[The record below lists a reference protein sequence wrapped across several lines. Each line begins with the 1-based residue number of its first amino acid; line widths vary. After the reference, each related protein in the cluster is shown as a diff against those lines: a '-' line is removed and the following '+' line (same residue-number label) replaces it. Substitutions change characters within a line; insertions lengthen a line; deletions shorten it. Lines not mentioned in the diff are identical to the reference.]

1 VAKQTKETQ
10 AKMTQAKAKEENVAQ
25 TNALQVKKVNLEGK
39 DVGTVAV
46 KSELASATACNQ
58 LVKDYIVA
66 LRANARQW
74 SAHTKGRSDVN
85 HSTKK
90 PHAQKGTG
98 RARQGSLAATQYK
111 GGGRPFGPKHK
122 FDQHTKVNQKAKQSA
137 IRSLIAEKISSNQ
150 FIVLDS
156 TEMAEPKTKQ
166 IQNFLDACNLPGKT
180 LFLAE
185 GSFVDVSVEDV
196 IHRFMIPT
204 DKHEIFARSIRNIP
218 NACFKLVSSMNGYDV
233 ILANHI
239 VITEPALQELQN
251 WLVKG

>member
-1 VAKQTKETQ
+1 MAKQTKESNQTKQ
-10 AKMTQAKAKEENVAQ
+10 PKAKASQPDAQ
-25 TNALQVKKVNLEGK
+25 QVRKVNLEGK
-39 DVGTVAV
+39 DLGHIAVA
-46 KSELASATACNQ
+46 SELANATACSQ

-111 GGGRPFGPKHK
+111 GGGRPFGPKAK
-122 FDQHTKVNQKAKQSA
+122 SDQHVKINQKAKQSA
-137 IRSLIAEKISSNQ
+137 IRSLIAEKINANQ
-150 FIVLDS
+150 FIVLQTPD
-156 TEMAEPKTKQ
+156 MQEPKTKQ
-166 IQNFLDACNLPGKT
+166 IQNFLDACKLEGKT
-180 LFLAE
+180 LFLGE

-196 IHRFMIPT
+196 IQRFMIPT
-204 DKHEIFARSIRNIP
+204 DKHDILARSVRNIP
-218 NACFKLVSSMNGYDV
+218 NAVFKLVSSVSGYDV

-239 VITEPALQELQN
+239 VILEPALQELQN